1 MNEENEKTIE
11 GFPLP
16 EQAKTKDEDKKIR
29 SNKEKRRETRKMKK
43 EEAKRKKEESKFKKT
58 KFRKDRK
65 KQPRSLTEK
74 FVYMVFFVM
83 IAILAMMAISLI
95 CINCNQTGTSE
106 TSETAEISGT
116 SGTEGTL
123 LSAGVAIIGVA
134 IAVWAGLNIIQVL
147 EKDKFE
153 LLGKEVASYRD
164 ERKRL
169 NRTMF
174 FENLAAEKNELNK
187 YIYKELVHSI
197 DTDKDEIPAEFYFEL
212 NAIETMFQL
221 VYKEQM
227 LPKRRLLAP
236 YYDDAILKCMEQE
249 KQAKMNLVNNKFVEQ
264 YLKIRICEFY
274 FYKGYVDKEEAGN
287 CFQNVIN
294 GFYEIFSELKEP
306 KKMVEENIYIDGNS
320 LLTVYMLNTIG
331 EAYSKIIQSCGE
343 KKMKVTEYVK
353 MQGKKAEEY
362 YEALILLIEKVQ
374 DKKMFREVYYRNYGV
389 ALERIDKYIY
399 NNSNMFI
406 HERKIQGLY
415 QKAINIVMSGY
426 DDVRRQ
432 TFEAWLSFYVKVM
445 HKNCIRINLD
455 GEKLK
460 YNLKEDVERLIKYT
474 EDSLFYA
481 EIALRMYPMFPLF
494 RRCYAFVQRDLAI
507 WKIRSGKWE
516 KAYGH
521 IEELNKMVKEILVV
535 ESIRS
540 EYEEESSFPDDYL
553 KELIEDTNELQELIK
568 RKNI

>member
-1 MNEENEKTIE
+1 MNEENEKNVTE
-11 GFPLP
+11 FSLP
-16 EQAKTKDEDKKIR
+16 EQTKSKDGDKRIR
-29 SNKEKRRETRKMKK
+29 GNKEKRRETRKMKK
-43 EEAKRKKEESKFKKT
+43 EEAKRKKEENRLKKT
-58 KFRKDRK
+58 KFRKDKR
-65 KQPRSLTEK
+65 KQPRSITEK

-83 IAILAMMAISLI
+83 IVILAMMTISLI
-95 CINCNQTGTSE
+95 CINCNQTGT
-106 TSETAEISGT
+106 A
-116 SGTEGTL
+116 GTEGTL
-123 LSAGVAIIGVA
+123 LSTGIAIIGVA

-153 LLGKEVASYRD
+153 LLGKEVANYRD
-164 ERKRL
+164 ERKIL

-174 FENLAAEKNELNK
+174 FENLATEKNELNQ
-187 YIYKELVHSI
+187 YIYEKLIHSI
-197 DTDKDEIPAEFYFEL
+197 DMENDVIPAEFYFEL

-227 LPKRRLLAP
+227 LPKRTLLAP
-236 YYDDAILKCMEQE
+236 YYDEAILKCMEQK
-249 KQAKMNLVNNKFVEQ
+249 KQAKINLVNNKFVEQ
-264 YLKIRICEFY
+264 YLKIRVCEFY

-294 GFYEIFSELKEP
+294 GFYEIFDELKEP
-306 KKMVEENIYIDGNS
+306 KKMVEENAYINENS

-353 MQGKKAEEY
+353 MQGNKAEEY

-374 DKKMFREVYYRNYGV
+374 DKRMFREVYYRNYGV
-389 ALERIDKYIY
+389 ALERIDRYIY
-399 NNSNMFI
+399 NNSSMFI
-406 HERKIQGLY
+406 HERKIQELY

-426 DDVRRQ
+426 DDARRK

-445 HKNCIRINLD
+445 SKNCIRTILKG
-455 GEKLK
+455 GELK
-460 YNLKEDVERLIKYT
+460 YNLKEDIEKLIKYT
-474 EDSLFYA
+474 DDSLFYA
-481 EIALRMYPMFPLF
+481 EIALRMFPMFPLF

-507 WKIRSGKWE
+507 WEIWNGKRE
-516 KAYGH
+516 KVHEY

-535 ESIRS
+535 ENIRS

-553 KELIEDTNELQELIK
+553 KELIEDANRLQELIK
-568 RKNI
+568 GKNI